1 MNVGDILA
9 LLGTPVQQVFWLA
22 TLAIAGVGLAFGD
35 RPVRIGVAMVLVNF
49 GLSGL
54 VDDWVWQTI
63 RAGVAVLDGALF
75 AGLAVLAWR
84 SRRWWV
90 HGAAAFALLGFVAHF
105 VAMADA
111 SIWWRAYVGLRWCF
125 SAALVATL
133 LLGVAEAP
141 FARRY
146 ERWAA
151 SL

>member
-1 MNVGDILA
+1 MNIGDILA
-9 LLGTPVQQVFWLA
+9 LLGTPLQQVFWLA
-22 TLAIAGVGLAFGD
+22 SLAVAAVGLALGD
-35 RPVRIGVAMVLVNF
+35 RPVRLGVALVLGNF

-54 VDDWVWQTI
+54 VDGWVWQTI
-63 RAGVAVLDGALF
+63 RAGVAALDGALF
-75 AGLAVLAWR
+75 AGLALLAGR
-84 SRRWWV
+84 SRRWWAHV
-90 HGAAAFALLGFVAHF
+90 AAAFALLGFVAHF

-125 SAALVATL
+125 SAAVVAAL
-133 LLGVAEAP
+133 LLGVVEAP